1 MSEQPQQPQTAAE
14 LEEFA
19 MQQGLRLEER
29 STVSMLGSALV
40 SFMRTKPLGA
50 GGLIL
55 VVVWSVIAVGTVGS
69 GGGWLG
75 LGRYDSQ
82 DVFKV
87 ANANF
92 ADDKV
97 ANTLDGQPAD
107 ISNADL
113 KALLLVPDVYGTLA
127 EESGVLDDMLLYVEG
142 LIDSGTLLTHL
153 ETFDP
158 AQIEIRNG
166 TIVDVDDLLATG
178 TNTPLTTASLQG
190 PSGKHWFGTDR
201 AGHDLF
207 SRVTEG
213 ARLSLYI
220 GFFATLIGVVAG
232 TAIGLIAGG
241 LGGNIDLAINRLMD
255 SIQAFPPIVLL
266 LLLRSVTEPSALWV
280 TLALSVLAVAPV
292 QRIVR
297 GAVIALREMPFVE
310 AARTLGAT
318 NARIMLMHILP
329 NIIAPLIV
337 IFSITIGAFILAE
350 AALSFLGLGTLDVSW
365 GKMIADGR
373 QFIVQSPWTSLFAGL
388 ALTSLVFGFNVL
400 GDALRDVFDPRL
412 RGSR

>member
-1 MSEQPQQPQTAAE
+1 MSEDRRPTSDVEQ
-14 LEEFA
+14 FA
-19 MQQGLRLEER
+19 QAQGLRVEQR
-29 STVSMLGSALV
+29 STISVVARALLT
-40 SFMRTKPLGA
+40 FFRTKPLGA
-50 GGLIL
+50 AGLML
-55 VVVWSVIAVGTVGS
+55 VVIWSIIAVGTVGP
-69 GGGWLG
+69 GGGWMG
-75 LGRYDSQ
+75 IGRYDSQ
-82 DVFKV
+82 DVFKI
-87 ANANF
+87 ANASF
-92 ADDKV
+92 ADDKI
-97 ANTLDGQPAD
+97 ANVLDGQDAD
-107 ISNADL
+107 ISDAKL
-113 KALLLVPDVYGTLA
+113 RELLLEPSVYGDLA
-127 EESGVLDDMLLYVEG
+127 AESGVLDDMLEYVEG
-142 LIDSGTLLTHL
+142 MIAEGTLLTHL
-153 ETFDP
+153 SEDIDP
-158 AQIEIRNG
+158 AQIEIANG
-166 TIVDVDDLLATG
+166 KITDVDDLLATG

-190 PSGKHWFGTDR
+190 PSAKHWFGTDR

-207 SRVTEG
+207 SRVTEA

-232 TAIGLIAGG
+232 TLLGLIAGG
-241 LGGNIDLAINRLMD
+241 LGGNIDLVISRLMD
-255 SIQAFPPIVLL
+255 ALLSFPPIVLL
-266 LLLRSVTEPSALWV
+266 LLLRSVTEPSAIWV
-280 TLALSVLAVAPV
+280 TLALSVLAIAPD

-297 GAVIALREMPFVE
+297 GAVLALREMPFVE

-318 NARIMLMHILP
+318 NARVMVMHILP
-329 NIIAPLIV
+329 NIVAPLIV

>member
-1 MSEQPQQPQTAAE
+1 MSDQTPAPAGAE
-14 LEEFA
+14 RLEEFA
-19 MQQGLRLEER
+19 AAQGLRVEQSSFGRRLLGALR
-29 STVSMLGSALV
+29 S
-40 SFMRTKPLGA
+40 FFRTKPLGA
-50 GGLIL
+50 AGLVL
-55 VVVWSVIAVGTVGS
+55 VVVWAVIAVGTVGD

-82 DVFKV
+82 TTFKI
-87 ANANF
+87 ANSNF

-97 ANTLDGQPAD
+97 ANALHGKPAD
-107 ISNADL
+107 ISQEELTTLLSDPQIYGDL
-113 KALLLVPDVYGTLA
+113 AIQSEVV
-127 EESGVLDDMLLYVEG
+127 DDLIEYVQD
-142 LIDSGTLLTHL
+142 LINSGTLVSHL
-153 ETFDP
+153 AELDP
-158 AQIEIRNG
+158 PQI
-166 TIVDVDDLLATG
+166 TIDEGIISDFDDLLATG
-178 TNTPLTTASLQG
+178 TNTPLTTASLEG
-190 PSGKHWFGTDR
+190 PSGRHWFGTDR

-220 GFFATLIGVVAG
+220 GFFATLIGVAAG
-232 TAIGLIAGG
+232 TLIGLISGG
-241 LGGNIDLAINRLMD
+241 IGGNVDLGINRVMD
-255 SIQAFPPIVLL
+255 AIQSFPPIVFL

-280 TLALSVLAVAPV
+280 TLALSVLAIAPV

-297 GAVIALREMPFVE
+297 GAVIALREAPFVE
-310 AARTLGAT
+310 AARSIGAS
-318 NARIMLMHILP
+318 NARVMGIHILP
-329 NIIAPLIV
+329 NIVAPLIV

-350 AALSFLGLGTLDVSW
+350 ATLSFLGLGTLDVSW
-365 GKMIADGR
+365 GKMISDGR

>member
-1 MSEQPQQPQTAAE
+1 MSEQTPTPAGAE
-14 LEEFA
+14 RLEEFA
-19 MQQGLRLEER
+19 AAQGLRVEER
-29 STVSMLGSALV
+29 SFGQLLASGLK
-40 SFMRTKPLGA
+40 SFFRSKPLGA
-50 GGLIL
+50 AGLVL
-55 VVVWSVIAVGTVGS
+55 VVVWAVIAIGTVGD

-82 DVFKV
+82 AVFKI
-87 ANANF
+87 ANSNF

-97 ANTLDGQPAD
+97 ANVLDGRSAD
-107 ISNADL
+107 ISQAEL
-113 KALLLVPDVYGTLA
+113 TTLLTDPNVYGSLA
-127 EESGVLDDMLLYVEG
+127 IESDVVDEMITYVQG

-153 ETFDP
+153 AELDP
-158 AQIEIRNG
+158 AQIEITDG
-166 TIVDVDDLLATG
+166 TIFDVDDLLATG

-207 SRVTEG
+207 ARVTEG

-220 GFFATLIGVVAG
+220 GFFATLIGVAAG
-232 TAIGLIAGG
+232 TVIGLISGG
-241 LGGNIDLAINRLMD
+241 IGGNVDLGINRVMD
-255 SIQAFPPIVLL
+255 AIQSFPPIVFL

-280 TLALSVLAVAPV
+280 TLALSVLAIAPV

-310 AARTLGAT
+310 AARSIGAS
-318 NARIMLMHILP
+318 NARVMGVHILP
-329 NIIAPLIV
+329 NIVAPLIV

-350 AALSFLGLGTLDVSW
+350 ASLSFLGLGTLDVSW

>member
-1 MSEQPQQPQTAAE
+1 MSDERQSTSAE

-19 MQQGLRLEER
+19 QAQGLRVEQR
-29 STVSMLGSALV
+29 STLSLVGKALL
-40 SFMRTKPLGA
+40 SFFRTKPLGA
-50 GGLIL
+50 GGLVL
-55 VVVWSVIAVGTVGS
+55 VVVWSIIAVGTVGS

-75 LGRYDSQ
+75 IGRYDSQ
-82 DVFKV
+82 DVFKI
-87 ANANF
+87 ANPSF
-92 ADDKV
+92 ADDKI
-97 ANTLDGQPAD
+97 ANELDGQPAD
-107 ISNADL
+107 ISDGEL
-113 KALLLVPDVYGTLA
+113 RELLLNPDVYGSLA
-127 EESGVLDDMLLYVEG
+127 QESGVLDDMLEYVEG
-142 LIDSGTLLTHL
+142 MIAAGTVLTHL
-153 ETFDP
+153 QEIDP
-158 AQIEIRNG
+158 AQIEVVDG
-166 TIVDVDDLLATG
+166 TIRDVDDLLATG

-232 TAIGLIAGG
+232 TAIGLISGG

-255 SIQAFPPIVLL
+255 ALLSFPPIVLL

-280 TLALSVLAVAPV
+280 TLALSVLAVGPV

-318 NARIMLMHILP
+318 NARIMLLHILP
-329 NIIAPLIV
+329 NIVAPLIV